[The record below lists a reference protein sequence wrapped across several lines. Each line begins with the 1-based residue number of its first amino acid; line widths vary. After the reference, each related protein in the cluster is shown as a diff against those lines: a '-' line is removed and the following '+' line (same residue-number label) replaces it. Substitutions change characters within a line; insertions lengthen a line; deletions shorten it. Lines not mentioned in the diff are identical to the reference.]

1 MTLSRKMER
10 VRGFRGDIEGLRGV
24 AVLLVVADHVLG
36 WPRGG
41 FLGVDVFFVLSGF
54 LITGLLVAES
64 ERNGRI
70 SLRGFYARR
79 ARRLV
84 PVAVLVLV
92 VTDLAAAALLLPAR
106 AHATVVDSLWAL
118 GSAANL
124 WFAHLGTDY
133 FAQNRPPSP
142 VQHYWSLSVEE
153 QFYVVWPSLLLL
165 TLAVAR
171 RRGWSVRCALSVVA
185 GAVVAGSFAWS
196 VVTAGSSYFSSPARA
211 WELGVGALLALA
223 APSVAAARHRHAVG
237 LVSGAALA
245 VSVLVIGP
253 RTPVPGFAA
262 ALPVLATAGLLHAAP
277 AALAWSPLR
286 WFGRISYSLYLWHW
300 PVLVLA
306 ADLPGGDTGLAQLAC
321 VLLAVALS
329 AASYR
334 WIETP
339 VRASQWLSPRTGRQT
354 PRRRLVA
361 PAWALLTVLALGLA
375 YGLTAAAPSSTRAR
389 PSDGTAAALTPLVAA
404 GLALRSWPPG
414 LGGITQDAAAPE
426 WVRDGC
432 LDVGARNERA
442 CTYGP
447 KGATKDVVL
456 LGDSIAISWMPG
468 LREVAAVEGWRV
480 HVLTRR
486 QCPAVMIPGGQSRAV
501 SQSCAG
507 HQRWAT
513 ARARELR
520 PVLVIAASRYGGAT
534 PAQWESGLA
543 ASLRALG
550 NLPVAVLEPP
560 PDTGNLQECHTRL
573 SSPQQCIEPVTA
585 LHTAFSTAE
594 RAAAAAGGA
603 RFVDTTA
610 WFCLGQR
617 CPAVIDGLPV
627 HADGEHLSAVYARLL
642 GASLRRALVS

>member
-1 MTLSRKMER
+1 MER

-24 AVLLVVADHVLG
+24 AVLLVVAGHVFG

-64 ERNGRI
+64 ERSGRI
-70 SLRGFYARR
+70 SVRGFYARR
-79 ARRLV
+79 ARRLL
-84 PVAVLVLV
+84 PAAVLVLV

-133 FAQNRPPSP
+133 FARNRPPSP

-171 RRGWSVRCALSVVA
+171 RRRWPARRALVIIAAVVVTASFGWSVA
-185 GAVVAGSFAWS
+185 
-196 VVTAGSSYFSSPARA
+196 TAGSSYFSSPARA
-211 WELGVGALLALA
+211 WELGVGALLALL
-223 APSVAAARHRHAVG
+223 APAVTAGRHRHAVG
-237 LVSGAALA
+237 LASAVALIM
-245 VSVLVIGP
+245 SVLVIGP
-253 RTPVPGFAA
+253 STPVPGYAA
-262 ALPVLATAGLLHAAP
+262 ALPVLATAGLLYAAP
-277 AALAWSPLR
+277 AGLDWSPLR

-306 ADLPGGDTGLAQLAC
+306 ADLPGGDTRPAQLGC
-321 VLLAVALS
+321 VLLAIALA

-334 WIETP
+334 WVESP
-339 VRASQWLSPRTGRQT
+339 VRASRWLSPRTGRPVPLT

-361 PAWALLTVLALGLA
+361 PAWALMSLLALGVA
-375 YGLTAAAPSSTRAR
+375 YALTATGGGTVTASR
-389 PSDGTAAALTPLVAA
+389 PVADTTPPLEPLIAQ
-404 GLALRSWPPG
+404 GLALSSWPPG
-414 LGGITQDAAAPE
+414 LDGITQDAAAPE

-432 LDVGARNERA
+432 LDVGVRNERA

-468 LREVAAVEGWRV
+468 LREVAAHEGWRV
-480 HVLTRR
+480 HVLTHR
-486 QCPAVMIPGGQSRAV
+486 QCPAPMIPGGTSVAV
-501 SQSCAG
+501 SESCAA

-513 ARARELR
+513 ARAKELR
-520 PVLVIAASRYGGAT
+520 PALAIVASRYGGAT
-534 PAQWESGLA
+534 PAQWERGLT

-550 NLPVAVLEPP
+550 DLPVAVLEPP
-560 PDTGNLQECHTRL
+560 PDTGNLQQCRTRL
-573 SSPQQCIEPVTA
+573 SSPQQCVKAITA
-585 LHTAFSTAE
+585 LHTTISAAE
-594 RAAAAAGGA
+594 RAAASTAGA

-617 CPAVIDGLPV
+617 CPAVIGGLPV
-627 HADGEHLSAVYARLL
+627 HADGEHLSAVYARFI
-642 GASLRRALVS
+642 GPYLRQALVS